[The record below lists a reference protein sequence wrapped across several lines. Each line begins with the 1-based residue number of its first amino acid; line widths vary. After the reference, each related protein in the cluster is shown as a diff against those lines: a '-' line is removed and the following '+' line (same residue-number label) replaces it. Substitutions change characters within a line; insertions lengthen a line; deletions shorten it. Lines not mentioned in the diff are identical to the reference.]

1 MAGWNLRRDF
11 ASIAPWFDE
20 RLDPHESDSLK
31 SVKNLIANGLV
42 RYRWYWKPT
51 EEMNSTFPQK
61 GWRKALE
68 LISVADCKDV
78 RKLLD
83 ANRNPSITYQNWDW
97 HKRAADK
104 WYKYEHI
111 GACALVELT
120 ATESMIVHAN
130 NKKEI
135 KRAIRAIEM
144 IASLGFSPH
153 GHMGFLEL
161 SVLHMGTGTEC
172 FCCSRE
178 ISTSK
183 RFECA
188 CCDKIWCANCRG
200 PGDFLEHSD
209 YGLLCRGE
217 CEELYQF

>member
-1 MAGWNLRRDF
+1 M
-11 ASIAPWFDE
+11 
-20 RLDPHESDSLK
+20 
-31 SVKNLIANGLV
+31 
-42 RYRWYWKPT
+42 
-51 EEMNSTFPQK
+51 
-61 GWRKALE
+61 
-68 LISVADCKDV
+68 
-78 RKLLD
+78 
-83 ANRNPSITYQNWDW
+83 
-97 HKRAADK
+97 
-104 WYKYEHI
+104 
-111 GACALVELT
+111 ELT

-130 NKKEI
+130 KSKEI
-135 KRAIRAIEM
+135 KRAIRVIEM

-188 CCDKIWCANCRG
+188 CCDKIWCENCRG
-200 PGDFLEHSD
+200 PGDFLELSD